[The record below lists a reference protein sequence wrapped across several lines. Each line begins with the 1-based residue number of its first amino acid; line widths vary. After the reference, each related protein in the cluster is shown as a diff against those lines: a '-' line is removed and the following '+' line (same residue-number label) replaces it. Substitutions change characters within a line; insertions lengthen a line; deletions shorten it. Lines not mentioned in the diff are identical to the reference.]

1 MDQRLVTHL
10 EAPFASRELP
20 EAEIRGA
27 VLMGLTWP
35 TEYWAALAIGW
46 LEQGAPLDAEL
57 SAALEAI
64 TSKPFSQRVRHR
76 ARALTRQWQRTQSAS
91 NPSFK
96 RTPDGAA

>member
-10 EAPFASRELP
+10 ESPFAASALP
-20 EAEIRGA
+20 YAEARHV

-35 TEYWAALAIGW
+35 TEYWACLAIGW
-46 LEQGAPLDAEL
+46 LEQGAQLDVELAAALDAI
-57 SAALEAI
+57 A
-64 TSKPFSQRVRHR
+64 SKPFSQNVRHR
-76 ARALTRQWQRTQSAS
+76 AFALARQWQRTQSAP